1 MPHQNPLARLRSHGL
16 VASDLLLS
24 PSSHP
29 CIPALQPLPG
39 CACTVGPC
47 WAVGYPTQPKQPPS
61 PRAGSGIVRWV
72 VFRKDGS
79 SQRPGGDKCFF
90 HSLVLMDS
98 QRWEAAANTSPSSQ
112 ESQPQQS
119 SAGSALPAPASQ
131 PCLSPALLAPPGFPQ
146 LQALGC
152 GSGCWAAAGNCVGA
166 PVPSAMLG
174 PHTGT
179 PRGRA
184 PSRGAGERLWHHRGG
199 KPTPWHAPET
209 SPAQGQCPA
218 QPGIPG
224 NTHGMQTPVSP
235 RPATLRPRGTATSR
249 SSAPLSPT
257 LPLPPCWVGGFHIPP
272 PHPSKRHPQ
281 VQLPAL
287 PHC

>member
-1 MPHQNPLARLRSHGL
+1 MSGCPGLGDLPGSSPPASRVPSEQFPVLNPTSQGLPKAPSPTWGQPSTGTSARSQQDTSITANRAGRDMAEKQRPAPQTPLAGLRSHGL

-47 WAVGYPTQPKQPPS
+47 RAVGYPTQPEQPPS

-98 QRWEAAANTSPSSQ
+98 QRWEAAANTSPASQ

-131 PCLSPALLAPPGFPQ
+131 PCLSPALLGPPRFPPAP
-146 LQALGC
+146 
-152 GSGCWAAAGNCVGA
+152 
-166 PVPSAMLG
+166 
-174 PHTGT
+174 
-179 PRGRA
+179 
-184 PSRGAGERLWHHRGG
+184 GAGL
-199 KPTPWHAPET
+199 
-209 SPAQGQCPA
+209 
-218 QPGIPG
+218 
-224 NTHGMQTPVSP
+224 
-235 RPATLRPRGTATSR
+235 
-249 SSAPLSPT
+249 
-257 LPLPPCWVGGFHIPP
+257 
-272 PHPSKRHPQ
+272 
-281 VQLPAL
+281 
-287 PHC
+287 

>member
-98 QRWEAAANTSPSSQ
+98 QRWEAAANTSPASQ

-131 PCLSPALLAPPGFPQ
+131 PCLSPALLDPPQFPPAPGAG
-146 LQALGC
+146 LWVRVLGC
-152 GSGCWAAAGNCVGA
+152 SWELRRCSCAQCHA
-166 PVPSAMLG
+166 
-174 PHTGT
+174 GT
-179 PRGRA
+179 PYWDPMG
-184 PSRGAGERLWHHRGG
+184 PG
-199 KPTPWHAPET
+199 TQPW
-209 SPAQGQCPA
+209 G
-218 QPGIPG
+218 
-224 NTHGMQTPVSP
+224 
-235 RPATLRPRGTATSR
+235 
-249 SSAPLSPT
+249 
-257 LPLPPCWVGGFHIPP
+257 W
-272 PHPSKRHPQ
+272 
-281 VQLPAL
+281 
-287 PHC
+287 

>member
-1 MPHQNPLARLRSHGL
+1 MSGCPGLGDLPGSSPPASRVPSEQFPVLNPTSQGLPKAPSPTWGQPSTGTMPGPSARSQQDTSITANRAGRDMAEKQRPAPQTPLAGLRSHGL

-47 WAVGYPTQPKQPPS
+47 RAVGYPTQPEQPPS

-98 QRWEAAANTSPSSQ
+98 QRWEAAANTSPASQ

-131 PCLSPALLAPPGFPQ
+131 PCLSPALLGPPRFPPAP
-146 LQALGC
+146 
-152 GSGCWAAAGNCVGA
+152 
-166 PVPSAMLG
+166 
-174 PHTGT
+174 
-179 PRGRA
+179 
-184 PSRGAGERLWHHRGG
+184 GAGL
-199 KPTPWHAPET
+199 
-209 SPAQGQCPA
+209 QL
-218 QPGIPG
+218 GI
-224 NTHGMQTPVSP
+224 
-235 RPATLRPRGTATSR
+235 A
-249 SSAPLSPT
+249 
-257 LPLPPCWVGGFHIPP
+257 
-272 PHPSKRHPQ
+272 
-281 VQLPAL
+281 
-287 PHC
+287 